1 MQKNKVHG
9 TPEELNSLDREEGW
23 HPEVSGQEAVIN
35 NKNMSSVE
43 RYEKSANAAKVGD
56 LQTLIQQ
63 VQQGETPSKKQ
74 ARDKNL
80 LYDSWNPEL
89 DGVRIKSHLYNYN
102 IDFPKFMKNIA
113 YILKQRPEDKVGKKV
128 SERPTIQKGEQ
139 CN

>member
-74 ARDKNL
+74 ARDKTC
-80 LYDSWNPEL
+80 Y
-89 DGVRIKSHLYNYN
+89 
-102 IDFPKFMKNIA
+102 M
-113 YILKQRPEDKVGKKV
+113 ILGIR
-128 SERPTIQKGEQ
+128 S
-139 CN
+139 